1 MKGLRWLVITLVAF
15 ATIINYI
22 DRSALAV
29 MWPGIAAE
37 LGMDK
42 RDYANIITV
51 FLVGYAIGQ
60 SLFGKLFDA
69 LGTRIGFL
77 LSILLWSVSIGLH
90 FAARSAL
97 SFGLFRALLGV
108 GEAGNWPGATKA
120 IAEWFPVRERA
131 LGQGIFGAGASMGSI
146 IAPPLVA
153 FLYAYVGW
161 KTTFIL
167 IGALG
172 LLWIVPWLIVYRS
185 GPDTHPWIGAEE
197 RAYILSAQ
205 LSGQL
210 SAAAEAAD
218 VQPADV
224 QVEYVPT
231 WPQLLRHRQSWG
243 VIAARFFIDPIWWL
257 FVGWLPL
264 YLNEKFHFDVKQIG
278 IFAWVPY
285 VGAAIG
291 ALGGGW
297 LCGRLLQRGWS
308 VDRARKLVIGLGL
321 LVMLP
326 SALLS
331 AVAATPI
338 LAVLSIGALLFGF
351 QAAITNI
358 QTLPSDFFS
367 GKTVGSLAGISGTSA
382 VLGTIVCMQLVP
394 VLTEGGNYTPFFVL
408 AAALVPLVFLSLWLG
423 GSVVPVKP
431 QRAHAAHS
439 THSTDKEFQ

>member
-1 MKGLRWLVITLVAF
+1 MKTMKGLRWLVIALVAA

-29 MWPGIAAE
+29 MWPAIADE
-37 LGMDK
+37 LGMSK
-42 RDYANIITV
+42 SDYADIITI
-51 FLVGYAIGQ
+51 FLIGYAVGQ

-77 LSILLWSVSIGLH
+77 LSIVVWSAAIGLH
-90 FAARSAL
+90 FAARSVM
-97 SFGLFRALLGV
+97 SFSLFRALLGV

-153 FLYAYVGW
+153 FLYAFLGW
-161 KTTFIL
+161 KNTFII

-172 LLWIVPWLIVYRS
+172 LVWILPWLIVYRA
-185 GPDTHPWIGAEE
+185 GPDSHPWIGAEE
-197 RAYILSAQ
+197 RAYILD
-205 LSGQL
+205 GQRP
-210 SAAAEAAD
+210 AAAAA
-218 VQPADV
+218 QP
-224 QVEYVPT
+224 EYVPT
-231 WPQLLRHRQSWG
+231 TRQLLGHRQSWG

-257 FVGWLPL
+257 FVAWLPL

-285 VGAAIG
+285 VGAGIG
-291 ALGGGW
+291 AVLGGW
-297 LCGRLLQRGWS
+297 LCGRLLQRGWT
-308 VDRARKLVIGLGL
+308 VNKARKTVIGMGL
-321 LVMLP
+321 VVMFAAALF
-326 SALLS
+326 SA
-331 AVAATPI
+331 AADTPL

-351 QAAITNI
+351 QAAISNI

-367 GKTVGSLAGISGTSA
+367 GKTVGTLAGFSGTSA

-394 VLTEGGNYTPFFVL
+394 VLTAGGNYTPFFIL
-408 AAALVPLVFLSLWLG
+408 AALLVPLVFVSLWLG
-423 GSVVPVKP
+423 GPATLVKP
-431 QRAHAAHS
+431 HDAAAAH
-439 THSTDKEFQ
+439 TPQQTNIKEFQ

>member
-1 MKGLRWLVITLVAF
+1 MKTMKGLRWLVITLVAF

-29 MWPGIAAE
+29 MWPGIATE

-51 FLVGYAIGQ
+51 FLVGYAVGQ

-69 LGTRIGFL
+69 LGTRVGFL
-77 LSILLWSVSIGLH
+77 LSILVWSVSIGLH
-90 FAARSAL
+90 FVARSAF
-97 SFGLFRALLGV
+97 SFGLFRVLLGV

-131 LGQGIFGAGASMGSI
+131 LGQGIFGAGASVGSI

-153 FLYAYVGW
+153 WLYAWVGW

-172 LLWIVPWLIVYRS
+172 LIWIIPWLIVYKA
-185 GPDTHPWIGAEE
+185 GPGAHPWISQEE
-197 RAYILSAQ
+197 RDYILKGQAPVSGTRSAPP
-205 LSGQL
+205 
-210 SAAAEAAD
+210 D
-218 VQPADV
+218 
-224 QVEYVPT
+224 YVPT
-231 WPQLLRHRQSWG
+231 FAQLLRHRQSWG
-243 VIAARFFIDPIWWL
+243 VIAARFFIDPVWWL

-278 IFAWVPY
+278 LFAWVPY
-285 VGAAIG
+285 VGAGIG
-291 ALGGGW
+291 ALLGGW
-297 LCGRLLQRGWS
+297 LCGRLLRRGWS
-308 VDRARKLVIGLGL
+308 VDKARKTVIALGL
-321 LVMLP
+321 AVMFPALIF
-326 SALLS
+326 SAT
-331 AVAATPI
+331 ADTPL
-338 LAVLSIGALLFGF
+338 LAVLSIGVILFGF

-382 VLGTIVCMQLVP
+382 VLGVIVCMQLVP
-394 VLTEGGNYTPFFVL
+394 ALTAGGNYTPFFVL
-408 AAALVPLVFLSLWLG
+408 GAILVPLVYVSLWLG
-423 GSVVPVKP
+423 GPVVPVQP
-431 QRAHAAHS
+431 RPAPPTS
-439 THSTDKEFQ
+439 L

>member
-1 MKGLRWLVITLVAF
+1 MKGLRWLVIALVAT

-77 LSILLWSVSIGLH
+77 LSIVVWSASIGLH
-90 FAARSAL
+90 FAARSAM
-97 SFGLFRALLGV
+97 SFALFRALLGV

-131 LGQGIFGAGASMGSI
+131 LGQGIFGAGASLGSI

-153 FLYAYVGW
+153 FLYAWAGW
-161 KTTFIL
+161 KSTFIL

-172 LLWIVPWLIVYRS
+172 LLWIVPWLIVYRA
-185 GPDTHPWIGAEE
+185 GPATHPWIGAEE
-197 RAYILSAQ
+197 RDYILS
-205 LSGQL
+205 GQRP
-210 SAAAEAAD
+210 AAAQQA
-218 VQPADV
+218 
-224 QVEYVPT
+224 EYVPT
-231 WPQLLRHRQSWG
+231 WSQLLRHRQSWG
-243 VIAARFFIDPIWWL
+243 VIAARFFIDPVWWL

-285 VGAAIG
+285 VGAGIG
-291 ALGGGW
+291 ALLGGW
-297 LCGRLLQRGWS
+297 LCGRLLARGWS
-308 VDRARKLVIGLGL
+308 VDGARKLVIGAGL
-321 LVMLP
+321 VVMFAASLF
-326 SALLS
+326 SAT
-331 AVAATPI
+331 ADTPI
-338 LAVLSIGALLFGF
+338 QAVLSIGAILFGF

-394 VLTEGGNYTPFFVL
+394 QLTIGGNYTPFFVL
-408 AAALVPLVFLSLWLG
+408 AAVLVPLVFVSLWLG
-423 GSVVPVKP
+423 GHVAPVKP
-431 QRAHAAHS
+431 REPAGPARNPQQP
-439 THSTDKEFQ
+439 TIKEFQ

>member
-1 MKGLRWLVITLVAF
+1 MKTMKGLRWLVITLVAV

-51 FLVGYAIGQ
+51 FLVGYAVGQ

-69 LGTRIGFL
+69 LGTRVGFI
-77 LSILLWSVSIGLH
+77 LSIVVWSVSIGLH
-90 FAARSAL
+90 FVARSAM
-97 SFGLFRALLGV
+97 SFGLFRALLGI

-131 LGQGIFGAGASMGSI
+131 LGQGIFGAGASIGSI

-172 LLWIVPWLIVYRS
+172 FIWIVPWLIIYKA
-185 GPDTHPWIGAEE
+185 GPDLHPWITQEE
-197 RAYILSAQ
+197 RDYILT
-205 LSGQL
+205 GQKR
-210 SAAAEAAD
+210 AIKE
-218 VQPADV
+218 PA
-224 QVEYVPT
+224 EYVPS
-231 WPQLLRHRQSWG
+231 WSQLLRHRQSWG

-278 IFAWVPY
+278 LFAWVPY
-285 VGAAIG
+285 VGAGIG
-291 ALGGGW
+291 ALSGGW

-308 VDRARKLVIGLGL
+308 VDRARKTVIALGL
-321 LVMLP
+321 VVMLP
-326 SALLS
+326 ALILS
-331 AVAATPI
+331 AMADTPL
-338 LAVLSIGALLFGF
+338 LAVLLIGVILFGF
-351 QAAITNI
+351 QAAISNI

-367 GKTVGSLAGISGTSA
+367 GKTVGSLAGISGTAA
-382 VLGTIVCMQLVP
+382 VLGVIVCMQLVP
-394 VLTEGGNYTPFFVL
+394 QLTAGGNYTPFFVL
-408 AAALVPLVFLSLWLG
+408 GAALVPLVFVAIWLG
-423 GSVVPVKP
+423 GPIERV
-431 QRAHAAHS
+431 RAR
-439 THSTDKEFQ
+439 

>member
-1 MKGLRWLVITLVAF
+1 MNKTIKGLRWLVITLVAA

-60 SLFGKLFDA
+60 SLFGRLFDA
-69 LGTRIGFL
+69 LGTRVGFL
-77 LSILLWSVSIGLH
+77 LSILLWSLSIGLH
-90 FAARSAL
+90 FVARSAL
-97 SFGLFRALLGV
+97 SFGLLRAMLGV

-131 LGQGIFGAGASMGSI
+131 LGQGIFGAGASVGSI

-153 FLYAYVGW
+153 MLYAWVGW
-161 KTTFIL
+161 KSTFIV

-172 LLWIVPWLIVYRS
+172 FAWIVPWLIVYKA
-185 GPDTHPWIGAEE
+185 GPDAHPWIGADE
-197 RAYILSAQ
+197 RDYILAGAQ
-205 LSGQL
+205 RAAV
-210 SAAAEAAD
+210 AAA
-218 VQPADV
+218 P
-224 QVEYVPT
+224 EYVPS
-231 WPQLLRHRQSWG
+231 WAQLLRHRQSWG

-285 VGAAIG
+285 VGAGIG
-291 ALGGGW
+291 ALAGGW
-297 LCGRLLQRGWS
+297 LSGRLLQRGWS
-308 VDRARKLVIGLGL
+308 VDRARKTLIALGL
-321 LVMLP
+321 AVMFP
-326 SALLS
+326 ALILT
-331 AVAATPI
+331 AMADTPL
-338 LAVLSIGALLFGF
+338 LAVLLIGVILFGF

-382 VLGTIVCMQLVP
+382 VLGVIICMQLVP
-394 VLTEGGNYTPFFVL
+394 LLTAGGNYTPFFVL
-408 AAALVPLVFLSLWLG
+408 GAAMVPLVFLALWLG
-423 GSVVPVKP
+423 GPVLP
-431 QRAHAAHS
+431 VQPHQAMPAAPGGIAA
-439 THSTDKEFQ
+439 KETIV

>member
-1 MKGLRWLVITLVAF
+1 MRTIKGLRWLIITLVAA

-51 FLVGYAIGQ
+51 FLVGYAVGQ

-77 LSILLWSVSIGLH
+77 LSILVWSVSIGLH
-90 FAARSAL
+90 FVARSAM
-97 SFGLFRALLGV
+97 SFGLFRVLLGM

-131 LGQGIFGAGASMGSI
+131 LGQGIFGAGASIGSI

-153 FLYAYVGW
+153 FLYAWVGW
-161 KTTFIL
+161 KSTFVL

-172 LLWIVPWLIVYRS
+172 FIWIVPWLIVYKS
-185 GPDTHPWIGAEE
+185 GPDAHPWIGAEE
-197 RAYILSAQ
+197 RAYILTGQPGTVTAQ
-205 LSGQL
+205 
-210 SAAAEAAD
+210 
-218 VQPADV
+218 P
-224 QVEYVPT
+224 EYVPT
-231 WPQLLRHRQSWG
+231 WPQLLSHRQSWG

-278 IFAWVPY
+278 MFAWVPY
-285 VGAAIG
+285 VGAGIG
-291 ALGGGW
+291 ALMGGW
-297 LCGRLLQRGWS
+297 LCGWLLARGWS
-308 VDRARKLVIGLGL
+308 VNGARKLVIGLGL
-321 LVMLP
+321 VVMFP
-326 SALLS
+326 ALLFS
-331 AVAATPI
+331 MMADTPL
-338 LAVLSIGALLFGF
+338 LAVVSIGVILFGF
-351 QAAITNI
+351 QATISNI

-382 VLGTIVCMQLVP
+382 VLGVIICMQLVP
-394 VLTEGGNYTPFFVL
+394 ELTAGGNYTPFFVL
-408 AAALVPLVFLSLWLG
+408 GAMLVPLVFLALWLG
-423 GSVVPVKP
+423 GPVVPVKP
-431 QRAHAAHS
+431 RRKTDPAHDLQPS
-439 THSTDKEFQ
+439 TIKEFL